1 MKTLTIALAAVLIV
15 GCSNSSSPS
24 NQSATLSINDI
35 AGNWEADTEEYLLSI
50 DANDI
55 ASMQAKFNEQE
66 PIRYAP
72 VTLHSDSVLLFFPAH
87 DTLIPGALDSNYY
100 GPDTL
105 RLWAS
110 INHVRDSLSGIHG
123 NPYRITFYRR

>member
-1 MKTLTIALAAVLIV
+1 MKTLIVVLAAVLIV

-24 NQSATLSINDI
+24 NQSATLSIHDV

-50 DANDI
+50 GANDT
-55 ASMQAKFNEQE
+55 ASMQVKFNGQE

-72 VTLHSDSVLLFFPAH
+72 VALNGDSILLFFPAH
-87 DTLIPGALDSNYY
+87 DTLIQGALDSNYY

-105 RLWAS
+105 RLEAS
-110 INHVRDSLSGIHG
+110 INHVRDSLSGIHDA
-123 NPYRITFYRR
+123 PFRITFYRR